1 MEFYQG
7 FDDFAASGVKFIGF
21 RLRVLIRD
29 VMQILEIRLLI
40 RASVCCDVV
49 WSLGLAML
57 LFAQLL
63 HVFYR
68 QKSVPPVPCK
78 PMGSQKDPN
87 SSVEKLPTKENRRF
101 MSSTLNPKPYILNPK
116 P

>member
-7 FDDFAASGVKFIGF
+7 FDDFAAAGVKLTGF

-29 VMQILEIRLLI
+29 VMQVLELRLLI
-40 RASVCCDVV
+40 RASGCCDVV

-57 LFAQLL
+57 LFAQFL

-78 PMGSQKDPN
+78 PMGSQKDPIGLG
-87 SSVEKLPTKENRRF
+87 VLRRYRLKR
-101 MSSTLNPKPYILNPK
+101 TADLCLQP
-116 P
+116 